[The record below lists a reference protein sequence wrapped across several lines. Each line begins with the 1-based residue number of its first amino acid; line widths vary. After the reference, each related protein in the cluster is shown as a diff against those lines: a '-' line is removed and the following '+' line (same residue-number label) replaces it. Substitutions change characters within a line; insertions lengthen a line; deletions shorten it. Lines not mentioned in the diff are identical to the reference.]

1 MIIKCSLAVVKH
13 RLVRAA
19 RWVKISFAFC
29 VSCGHRSVG
38 RAGECLFLHLFQR
51 SGERCSGCK
60 SKLLY
65 LDIEASERKPFII
78 TSCFV
83 ADGKMLIRI
92 SDRCIMTEN
101 YTGSSCCT
109 RSPYGLFFCIHES
122 DLKKSIL
129 LLHHHFYSIL
139 ARLHHRGVAVYGY
152 RSRTK
157 LVRKGGTTSESDGI
171 QGRGRKKVKR
181 TKGQTRHKTV
191 AEVPHCPRHT
201 VRASSTARR
210 AKPCENKKEKLKI
223 NIKFY

>member
-109 RSPYGLFFCIHES
+109 RSPYGLFFLHPRERFKEV
-122 DLKKSIL
+122 DFVAPPPF
-129 LLHHHFYSIL
+129 LLHPGSPPPSGSCGVRISIENE
-139 ARLHHRGVAVYGY
+139 ARA
-152 RSRTK
+152 
-157 LVRKGGTTSESDGI
+157 E
-171 QGRGRKKVKR
+171 GRHNKR
-181 TKGQTRHKTV
+181 
-191 AEVPHCPRHT
+191 E
-201 VRASSTARR
+201 RR
-210 AKPCENKKEKLKI
+210 DTGKRKEKG
-223 NIKFY
+223 